1 MAIKFKKL
9 IQGLLFV
16 SSLGFA
22 ANTCALTSFDS
33 HFSNAGKGGWNG
45 LGIYYDNGHQASED
59 FYTGLTSVDALE
71 LTLNLG
77 VNGNSLKDDDGSG
90 PNNGTLIFSFY
101 LNKEKIGSRSYF
113 PAQPGDPTDRL
124 LIFNFPELALS
135 SPSGNWDLLMIV
147 TEGVCSGCGALHFSS
162 DNNTLKLIQTGNGAV
177 PEPNALALLALGLAV
192 LAFSRRWR

>member
-90 PNNGTLIFSFY
+90 PNNGTLI
-101 LNKEKIGSRSYF
+101 IASR
-113 PAQPGDPTDRL
+113 QPPR
-124 LIFNFPELALS
+124 IMKHSKARSARQP
-135 SPSGNWDLLMIV
+135 
-147 TEGVCSGCGALHFSS
+147 
-162 DNNTLKLIQTGNGAV
+162 K
-177 PEPNALALLALGLAV
+177 
-192 LAFSRRWR
+192 